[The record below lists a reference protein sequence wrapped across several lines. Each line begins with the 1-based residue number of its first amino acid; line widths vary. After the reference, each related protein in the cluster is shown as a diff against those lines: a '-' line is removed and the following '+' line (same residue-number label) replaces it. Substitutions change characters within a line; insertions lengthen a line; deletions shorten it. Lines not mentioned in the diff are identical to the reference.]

1 MHEVPQATTLERC
14 AVANANRLE
23 WIGKYAAIASALV
36 AASVGIAQYRRGVS
50 QSVRELEWRQ
60 AEMARTMINGMMS
73 DQGWDAMTMLDWE
86 EGRTY
91 EVAPGTRV
99 RILPRDVPEA
109 IEASLRVKG
118 RQRTETQRF
127 ITDRFDRFLFVV
139 SQLQIAVRSGLVR
152 HEDVKFPLNWYVEKR
167 LCGHK
172 KLLLEYIAENSVP
185 ESKQFFESLD
195 AWQRC
200 PSD

>member
-1 MHEVPQATTLERC
+1 MAWTSGPSKRHT
-14 AVANANRLE
+14 VADTSRLE
-23 WIGKYAAIASALV
+23 SIWRYATIVSALV
-36 AASVGIAQYRRGVS
+36 AAVVGIEQYRRSVA

-60 AEMARTMINGMMS
+60 AEMARTLINAMIN
-73 DQGWDAMTMLDWE
+73 DEGWQALTMLDWE

-91 EVAPGTRV
+91 EIAPGTRV

-109 IEASLRVKG
+109 LEASLRTKG

-127 ITDRFDRFLFVV
+127 ITDRFDRFLFLV
-139 SQLQIAVRSGLVR
+139 SQLQTAVRSGLVR
-152 HEDVKFPLNWYVEKR
+152 KDDVKFPLNWYIEKR

-172 KLLLEYIAENSVP
+172 KLLLEYIAENSAA
-185 ESKQFFESLD
+185 ESRQFFESLD

-200 PSD
+200 P